1 MEEKQYVIQ
10 YEDVA
15 LSFDKTILK
24 DIKLEILKGE
34 FVYIIGKTGSGKSSL
49 LRSIY
54 ADVPIDEGAA
64 RVCGFDL
71 NKLKKSQIPLLRR
84 KLGIVFQD
92 FQLLKDRS
100 VYDNLAFVL
109 KATGWKDKKAMR
121 DRILQALDDVGLL
134 NKADEQACDLS
145 EGEMQRVAIARAIV
159 NRPELI
165 LADEPTGN
173 LDPITSEEIVELLM
187 HINKKHGT
195 TVLMATHDYIVIDK
209 FRSRVIACEDGKIV
223 S

>member
-34 FVYIIGKTGSGKSSL
+34 FVYLIGKTGSGKSSL

-121 DRILQALDDVGLL
+121 NRILQALDDVGLL

>member
-34 FVYIIGKTGSGKSSL
+34 FVYLIGKTGSGKSSL

-64 RVCGFDL
+64 RV
-71 NKLKKSQIPLLRR
+71 
-84 KLGIVFQD
+84 VFQD